1 VPGQPARS
9 RLNAQRE
16 LCPAGSTFPFATNR
30 AGPLELVVSEHRRH
44 AVVELVIRDLKDQ
57 ALAHFPSGG
66 FNANSAW
73 TVIACLAHN
82 LPRWT
87 DVMGLSR
94 RTVRFRADAAS
105 PGYSRCSAG

>member
-1 VPGQPARS
+1 VGVLPALPRW
-9 RLNAQRE
+9 E
-16 LCPAGSTFPFATNR
+16 YFPFATNR
-30 AGPLELVVSEHRRH
+30 AEPLELVVSEHRRH
-44 AVVELVIRDLKDQ
+44 ALVELVIRDLKDQ
-57 ALAHFPSGG
+57 APAHFPSGG

-82 LPRWT
+82 LLRWT
-87 DVMGLSR
+87 EVMGLGR